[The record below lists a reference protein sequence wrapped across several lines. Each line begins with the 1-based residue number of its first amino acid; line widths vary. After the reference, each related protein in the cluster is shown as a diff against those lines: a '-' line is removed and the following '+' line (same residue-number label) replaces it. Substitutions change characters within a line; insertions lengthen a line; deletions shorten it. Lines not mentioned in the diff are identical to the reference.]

1 MEAKE
6 IKTEA
11 IVNYENAPVIIE
23 SFSVQTPSAR
33 GAATLYKFRSRNLLN
48 RQKVDFVLKG
58 GERLDA
64 ADFER
69 RAVKLMYADGTH
81 VHLLDETDYNQYSL
95 ELDTVKD
102 EMQFFTEQLEGAL
115 GLIYNDRCVGVQLP
129 TAVELTV
136 IECDPSV
143 KGNSATSRTKPV
155 RLETGL
161 VVQAPEYLSQGEKV
175 RVDTRTGQFISR
187 A

>member
-6 IKTEA
+6 IKTGA

-102 EMQFFTEQLEGAL
+102 EMQFLTE
-115 GLIYNDRCVGVQLP
+115 
-129 TAVELTV
+129 
-136 IECDPSV
+136 
-143 KGNSATSRTKPV
+143 
-155 RLETGL
+155 
-161 VVQAPEYLSQGEKV
+161 
-175 RVDTRTGQFISR
+175 
-187 A
+187 